1 VLFLSARRKR
11 RSLAMNSQCISYSA
25 IRPRPRRPGFSLV
38 EALIALSIMAMAG
51 AVLLLSVES
60 SLENTADAVDRTIA
74 DGIAQQML
82 DQILTKKFVE
92 NAAGGGTLADVL
104 AGVGAALDELTGG
117 GTELYDDVDDY
128 NGYVAQP
135 PKDIYGVLLGTGN
148 DTGGQR
154 PANFRAP
161 ASFLQNWRVRV
172 QVYFVNP
179 NDHRVVSS
187 SATSPA
193 VSSVAADFVASP
205 GAGSPNVEVPKN
217 AVSLSPGCSRLP
229 AASATILSTT

>member
-1 VLFLSARRKR
+1 MICSCLPPTRLR
-11 RSLAMNSQCISYSA
+11 C
-25 IRPRPRRPGFSLV
+25 RRPGFSLV

-187 SATSPA
+187 SATAYRAVQVFVERLESDGTVIPLADRKRVISYIQPPA
-193 VSSVAADFVASP
+193 S
-205 GAGSPNVEVPKN
+205 
-217 AVSLSPGCSRLP
+217 
-229 AASATILSTT
+229 